1 MLIQILS
8 ASRFARGDSFT
19 KMKSSSSRSR
29 KSGRQKCLGQF
40 LKIIE
45 SPNLDVSAVVDY
57 SQGLASKQLIV
68 G

>member
-1 MLIQILS
+1 MGPKNNLRDFEVLYS
-8 ASRFARGDSFT
+8 NCRTRRVDLEN
-19 KMKSSSSRSR
+19 RCP
-29 KSGRQKCLGQF
+29 GRQKYLGQF